1 MAIPMLN
8 NSKYEISDY
17 VPGLRLSFFQLNQ
30 AKEEKHMK
38 KKLLSLLL
46 VPLMAVSIA
55 LPAFSK
61 DKPIKIGLSISDFET
76 ERWPVEE
83 AIMKK
88 LAKERGAVLISQQ
101 ANHDAKLQND
111 QIENMILQGVDVLI
125 IIAEDGAAAASAVAE
140 AARDG
145 IPSIAYDR
153 LVKSD
158 KLSAYISFDNVE
170 VGRTQAR
177 GILEKVNKGRFAL
190 LGGSPTDNNA
200 ILFRKGQMEV
210 LQPLIDKGD
219 IIVVADQWVENWAPA
234 NATRIM
240 ENVLTAEANKVDAV
254 VASNDGTALGA
265 LQAMKAQG
273 LAGKVPISGQDATAA
288 GCKSIVEDEL
298 TMTVYKDVRLLSPMA
313 IDMAITLAKKEP
325 IEGLQNFTLEELTLD
340 KSLKGKVP
348 CKFLKVVGVNKDNV
362 YEEIVKS
369 GFQSYDD
376 IYKDIPESQRPPKI

>member
-1 MAIPMLN
+1 MKKRLLHLMLCPLM
-8 NSKYEISDY
+8 
-17 VPGLRLSFFQLNQ
+17 VVALALPVV
-30 AKEEKHMK
+30 AKE
-38 KKLLSLLL
+38 
-46 VPLMAVSIA
+46 
-55 LPAFSK
+55 
-61 DKPIKIGLSISDFET
+61 KPIKIGLSISDFET

-83 AIMKK
+83 ANMKR
-88 LAKERGAVLISQQ
+88 LAEERGAVLISQQ
-101 ANHDAKLQND
+101 ANHDPKLQND
-111 QIENMILQGVDVLI
+111 QIENMILQGVDVII

-158 KLSAYISFDNVE
+158 KLAAYISFDNVE

-177 GILEKVNKGRFAL
+177 GVLDKVDKGRFVM

-219 IIVVADQWVENWAPA
+219 IEVVADQWVENWAPA
-234 NATRIM
+234 NATKIM
-240 ENVLTAEANKVDAV
+240 ENILTAQQNKVDAI

-288 GCKSIVEDEL
+288 GCKSIVENEL
-298 TMTVYKDVRLLSPMA
+298 TMSVYKDGRLLSPMA
-313 IDMAITLAKKEP
+313 IDMAIKLAKKEK
-325 IEGLQNFTLEELTLD
+325 IEGLKDFSLEELTLD
-340 KSLKGKVP
+340 KKLKGSVP
-348 CKFLKVVGVNKDNV
+348 CKFLEVIGVTKDNV
-362 YEEIVKS
+362 YDVVVKS

-376 IYKDIPESQRPPKI
+376 VYKDIPADQRPPKI